1 MAELSEPEPEPEPER
16 EPEPEP
22 EPEPQPQPQS
32 PQPAAEED
40 SLARAQALLSGGAVD
55 PLAAYRRMHEPRRR
69 GDATRRA
76 PTPEEDEEEQ
86 QEPPPRTPTVD
97 LLQNRPY
104 LMTED
109 WGGPAVQPLAGLGRA
124 EELNNCFA
132 VAEEDRTRMVREA
145 QGRMFPAR
153 RRVLELHTPP
163 KQAAEKR
170 AESWSLGP
178 GWGEGKLGREGLQQR
193 RVDWETAKFPN
204 FSTMGRDVRRKQ
216 RQSIELQT
224 NNPIKIRQKPKDPTA
239 GRRLPTH
246 LKTTKR
252 CPTPDGMVG
261 RTTRLLR
268 AVGSSSVGMT
278 ADQMERRRQGQ
289 KERLAI
295 RERRRNPGPPW
306 ERDAPPED
314 MAPRSHGI
322 ARTCA

>member
-1 MAELSEPEPEPEPER
+1 
-16 EPEPEP
+16 
-22 EPEPQPQPQS
+22 
-32 PQPAAEED
+32 
-40 SLARAQALLSGGAVD
+40 
-55 PLAAYRRMHEPRRR
+55 MHEPRRR

-193 RVDWETAKFPN
+193 RVDWE
-204 FSTMGRDVRRKQ
+204 RRAAEAAAVY
-216 RQSIELQT
+216 RAADEQSDQ
-224 NNPIKIRQKPKDPTA
+224 DPTEA
-239 GRRLPTH
+239 EG
-246 LKTTKR
+246 
-252 CPTPDGMVG
+252 PDGWQ
-261 RTTRLLR
+261 
-268 AVGSSSVGMT
+268 A
-278 ADQMERRRQGQ
+278 APD
-289 KERLAI
+289 
-295 RERRRNPGPPW
+295 PPQ
-306 ERDAPPED
+306 D
-314 MAPRSHGI
+314 H
-322 ARTCA
+322 

>member
-1 MAELSEPEPEPEPER
+1 MAPAPREQLRFSANTPDPFVAVEPGSQETDNGKSFRYDDRKGMPGARKTCPCKAILS
-16 EPEPEP
+16 
-22 EPEPQPQPQS
+22 Q
-32 PQPAAEED
+32 
-40 SLARAQALLSGGAVD
+40 LSSRFVLRL
-55 PLAAYRRMHEPRRR
+55 PWHFRRSF
-69 GDATRRA
+69 
-76 PTPEEDEEEQ
+76 
-86 QEPPPRTPTVD
+86 
-97 LLQNRPY
+97 
-104 LMTED
+104 
-109 WGGPAVQPLAGLGRA
+109 W
-124 EELNNCFA
+124 
-132 VAEEDRTRMVREA
+132 
-145 QGRMFPAR
+145 
-153 RRVLELHTPP
+153 
-163 KQAAEKR
+163 
-170 AESWSLGP
+170 
-178 GWGEGKLGREGLQQR
+178 
-193 RVDWETAKFPN
+193 
-204 FSTMGRDVRRKQ
+204 
-216 RQSIELQT
+216 